1 MTFITRPFELDQF
14 DLLWKDLFNA
24 TSHFSDITQKIS
36 HPTDIYETKDGIRF
50 EIAAV
55 GLDKEDIEIFAEGD
69 TLRIKYEK
77 VKPLDQET
85 ALYRGIKRSGF
96 DLSWKIASKFDLAKI
111 DAKLDKGLLILE
123 VPYAESKQPKLVK
136 IK

>member
-1 MTFITRPFELDQF
+1 MTLITRPFELDQF
-14 DLLWKDLFNA
+14 DLLWKDLFNH
-24 TSHFSDITQKIS
+24 TSNFSDITQKIS

-55 GLDKEDIEIFAEGD
+55 GLDKEDIEILTEGD

-77 VKPLDQET
+77 AKLPDQEKT
-85 ALYRGIKRSGF
+85 IYRGIKRSGF
-96 DLSWKIASKFDLAKI
+96 DLSWKVAAKFDLSKI
-111 DAKLDKGLLILE
+111 EASLEKGLLILD
-123 VPYAESKQPKLVK
+123 VPYSESKQPKAVK